1 MVANRGFPYI
11 ILQRKANGMSP
22 APFARV
28 FDSSL
33 PFPTLTVSGTEEE
46 VTIGCGG
53 MGVHL
58 STTIAGQCARLG
70 MVGMVSSVAAGH
82 MATMERG
89 QKTSQA
95 AGVELYVKRALK
107 QSDGFGAIGVN
118 VMWLLKTILDQ
129 SIEGAIRG
137 GAHYLYAGAGV
148 ARDLANKVAGAK
160 IGLVPI
166 VSSAKGLE
174 IICKSWDKA
183 GAQPTAVVLE
193 GWKAGGHL
201 GFGPDEIGQP
211 EYSLEVLLEQ
221 VLITAGQYGNPPIF
235 VAGGIWDVTDV
246 LHFVKLGARGVQV
259 ATPFLGTVEIGLCS
273 KGKAALLTATPDDI
287 VVTCKPPKGDL
298 APNPANVHIV
308 PRMGSPSM
316 LAFTVEKRAH
326 AAAIAQDELPCLG
339 YLVHNGDCPAK
350 HGLAMCLCNGLI
362 AATELAERKRPGVYG
377 EPIVTCG
384 LNAYRIKEKGFI
396 PLAKRLAD
404 LRGLTD

>member
-1 MVANRGFPYI
+1 MVANRGFQYI
-11 ILQRKANGMSP
+11 PQRKVSGMSP
-22 APFARV
+22 IPFARV
-28 FDSSL
+28 FNPSH

-58 STTIAGQCARLG
+58 STTIAGLCAKLG

-82 MATMERG
+82 MASIELDRNV
-89 QKTSQA
+89 SQA
-95 AGVELYVKRALK
+95 DAVELYVKRSLDE
-107 QSDGFGAIGVN
+107 SRGFGAIGVN

-137 GAHYLYAGAGV
+137 GAHYIYAGAGF

-166 VSSAKGLE
+166 VSSAEGLE
-174 IICKSWDKA
+174 IICKSWAKKGTGPA
-183 GAQPTAVVLE
+183 AIVLE

-221 VLITAGQYGNPPIF
+221 VLITAGRYGNPPVF

-246 LHFVKLGARGVQV
+246 LQFASLGARGVQV
-259 ATPFLGTVEIGLCS
+259 ATPFLGTTEIGLCR

-287 VVTCKPPKGDL
+287 IVTCKPPKGDL
-298 APNPANVHIV
+298 APNLAGVHIV
-308 PRMGSPSM
+308 PGMGSPSM

-339 YLVHNGDCPAK
+339 YLMHNGDCPAK
-350 HGLAMCLCNGLI
+350 HNLAMCLCNGLI

-396 PLAKRLAD
+396 PLAERLAD
-404 LRGLTD
+404 LRGLEA